1 MPIGFPLYIER
12 PSSYHIQTKNK
23 LVDLAIYGC
32 GHCRTHLSSSNHIL
46 SKDYCGKTGDA
57 YLMRK
62 VINVTEGCKETR
74 CMITGRYVVCDIY
87 CHTCKNLVGWKY
99 LLSETRDQNHKE
111 GKFILELE
119 PITECV

>member
-1 MPIGFPLYIER
+1 MAIGYSVYIER
-12 PSSYHIQTKNK
+12 PSEDYIGIKNK
-23 LVDLAIYGC
+23 RTNLAIYGC
-32 GHCRTHLSSSNHIL
+32 NYCKTHLSSSNHIM

-62 VINVTEGCKETR
+62 VINVTEGRRETR

-99 LLSETRDQNHKE
+99 LMSEKRDQEYKE
-111 GKFILELE
+111 GKYILELE
-119 PITECV
+119 PITECQ